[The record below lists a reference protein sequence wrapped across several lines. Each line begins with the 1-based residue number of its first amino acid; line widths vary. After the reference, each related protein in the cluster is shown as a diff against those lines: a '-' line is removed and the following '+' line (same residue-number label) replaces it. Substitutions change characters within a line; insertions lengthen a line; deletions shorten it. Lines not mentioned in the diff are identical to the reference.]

1 MWRRQCARRTSFAT
15 ITRIPAPQAC
25 SKSSSTKPSAAPGSC
40 SKPAARKA
48 ATRRNRQLDATRPCP
63 RRPGQANGPPS
74 AGPPTG
80 AARTGPTNVHVC
92 RAGAAVPSQPTTVAM
107 GLGVRRDDELIYE
120 RPMNQK
126 IKTFL
131 MFDGQC
137 EEAMN
142 FYVSLFR
149 DAAVTNIRRY
159 GAGEQGAEGSV
170 M

>member
-1 MWRRQCARRTSFAT
+1 
-15 ITRIPAPQAC
+15 
-25 SKSSSTKPSAAPGSC
+25 
-40 SKPAARKA
+40 
-48 ATRRNRQLDATRPCP
+48 
-63 RRPGQANGPPS
+63 
-74 AGPPTG
+74 
-80 AARTGPTNVHVC
+80 
-92 RAGAAVPSQPTTVAM
+92 M

-131 MFDGQC
+131 MFDGKC

-170 M
+170 MQASFSIAGQTFMCVDSPLKHGFTFTPAMSLFVDCADEAEIDRLFAKLSEGGQIFMPLNTYPFSRKFGWLSDKYGVSWQLNWPNN